1 MPEEQSVKIAVRGL
15 TKVFGDEPERALELL
30 RQGETKQTILERTGQ
45 AVGVANASFDV
56 HEGEIL
62 VVMGLSGS
70 GKSSLIR
77 CLNRLN
83 EPTRGEILID
93 GQDIVGLDHHDL
105 LEVRRRKFGMVFQHF
120 ALFPHRTIRE
130 NVEYGLEIQGMEP
143 EARAEKALVA
153 LRQVGLE
160 GWENATPGQL
170 SGGMQQRVGLAR
182 ALAVD
187 PDVLLMDEAFS
198 ALDPLIRRDMQQ
210 ELVALQN
217 RMQKTIVF
225 ITHDLDEALFL
236 GNRIILMKD
245 ARIEQV
251 GSAEDILSNPATA
264 YVERFVAEV
273 DKTKVLTAG
282 AVMRRARTVAF
293 TTDGPR
299 TVLRKM
305 EDEDLNVLCVV
316 EGDFRLRGIVR
327 DETALAAVQRG
338 ARSIQDII
346 EPGIEPVSPETPVR
360 DLFGPLAAGPLPAP
374 VIDEAGRLKG
384 IVVRAS
390 LLQGLAEAGS
400 TNGDGS
406 LEPEPSEP
414 AASEPAATEEHAA

>member
-1 MPEEQSVKIAVRGL
+1 MPAEQSVKIAVRGL
-15 TKVFGDEPERALELL
+15 TKIFGDEPEKALELL
-30 RQGETKQTILERTGQ
+30 AQGADKKTIHERTRQ
-45 AVGVANASFDV
+45 TVGVADVSFDV
-56 HEGEIL
+56 YEGEIL
-62 VVMGLSGS
+62 VIMGLSGS

-93 GQDIVGLDHHDL
+93 GEDIVGLDHHQL
-105 LEVRRRKFGMVFQHF
+105 LETRRRKFGMVFQHF

-130 NVEYGLEIQGMEP
+130 NVEYGLEIQGVAP
-143 EARAEKALVA
+143 EVRAEKALTA

-160 GWENATPGQL
+160 GWEDSHPDQL

-210 ELVALQN
+210 ELVELQN
-217 RMQKTIVF
+217 RLKKTIVF
-225 ITHDLDEALFL
+225 ITHDLDEALYL
-236 GNRIILMKD
+236 GNRIVLMKD

-251 GSAEDILSNPATA
+251 GSGEEILSDPATA

-282 AVMRRARTVAF
+282 AVMHRLRSVGYLS
-293 TTDGPR
+293 DGPR

-305 EDEDLNVLCVV
+305 DEQNLNALFVV
-316 EGDFRLRGIVR
+316 SGDFKLQGMVR
-327 DETALAAVQRG
+327 DEAAIAAVQRG
-338 ARSIQDII
+338 ERSIEAIL
-346 EPGIEPVSPETPVR
+346 EPTVDPVSPDTPVR
-360 DLFGPLAAGPLPAP
+360 DLFAPLAESPMPTP
-374 VIDEAGRLKG
+374 VVDDEGKLKG
-384 IVVRAS
+384 QVVRAS
-390 LLQGLAEAGS
+390 LLQGLAEN
-400 TNGDGS
+400 TNSDS
-406 LEPEPSEP
+406 VEE
-414 AASEPAATEEHAA
+414 AA

>member
-1 MPEEQSVKIAVRGL
+1 MPAEQSVKIAVRGL
-15 TKVFGDEPERALELL
+15 TKVFGDSPEHAQALL
-30 RQGETKQTILERTGQ
+30 RQGATKQAIFEKTGQ
-45 AVGVANASFDV
+45 AVGVADASFDV

-83 EPTRGEILID
+83 EPTSGEILID
-93 GQDIVGLDHHDL
+93 GQDIVGLNRHAL

-130 NVEYGLEIQGMEP
+130 NVEYGLEIQGMAPAE
-143 EARAEKALVA
+143 RAEKALTA
-153 LRQVGLE
+153 LKQVGLE
-160 GWENATPGQL
+160 GWADATPGQL

-210 ELVALQN
+210 ELVALQS
-217 RMQKTIVF
+217 RLQKTIVF

-251 GSAEDILSNPATA
+251 GTAEEILANPATA

-273 DKTKVLTAG
+273 DKTKLLTAS
-282 AVMRRARTVAF
+282 AVMRRARSVAF
-293 TTDGPR
+293 VTDGPR

-305 EDEDLNVLCVV
+305 EDEDLNCLCVV
-316 EGDFRLRGIVR
+316 ESDFRLRGIVC
-327 DETALAAVQRG
+327 DDAALAAVQRG
-338 ARSIQDII
+338 ETSIQGII
-346 EPGIEPVSPETPVR
+346 APGVPAVSLDTPIR
-360 DLFGPLAAGPLPAP
+360 DLFGPLAQTTMPAP
-374 VIDEAGRLKG
+374 VVDEDGKLKG
-384 IVVRAS
+384 VVVRAS
-390 LLQGLAEAGS
+390 LLQGLAES
-400 TNGDGS
+400 TGDTG
-406 LEPEPSEP
+406 EIQEE
-414 AASEPAATEEHAA
+414 AA

>member
-1 MPEEQSVKIAVRGL
+1 MPAEQSIKIAVRGL
-15 TKVFGDEPERALELL
+15 TKIFGDEPEKALELL
-30 RQGETKQTILERTGQ
+30 AQGADKKTILEKTGQ
-45 AVGVANASFDV
+45 TVGVADASFDV
-56 HEGEIL
+56 YEGEIL

-93 GQDIVGLDHHDL
+93 GEDIVGLDHHQL
-105 LEVRRRKFGMVFQHF
+105 LETRRRKFGMVFQHF

-130 NVEYGLEIQGMEP
+130 NVEYGLEIQGVAP
-143 EARAEKALVA
+143 EVRAEKAIAA

-160 GWENATPGQL
+160 GWEDARPDQL

-210 ELVALQN
+210 ELLALQN
-217 RMQKTIVF
+217 RLQKTIVF
-225 ITHDLDEALFL
+225 ITHDLDEALYL
-236 GNRIILMKD
+236 GNRIVLMKD

-251 GSAEDILSNPATA
+251 GTGEEILSDPATA

-273 DKTKVLTAG
+273 DKTKVLTAS
-282 AVMRRARTVAF
+282 AVMHRVRNVAF
-293 TTDGPR
+293 LTDGPR

-305 EDEDLNVLCVV
+305 DEQNLSALFVV
-316 EGDFRLRGIVR
+316 SGDFKLQGMVR
-327 DETALAAVQRG
+327 DEAALAAVQRG
-338 ARSIQDII
+338 ERSIQEIL
-346 EPGIEPVSPETPVR
+346 EPCADPVSPDTPVR
-360 DLFGPLAAGPLPAP
+360 DLFAPLAQSPMPAP
-374 VIDEAGRLKG
+374 VVDDEGKLKG
-384 IVVRAS
+384 QVVRAS
-390 LLQGLAEAGS
+390 LLQGLAEHS
-400 TNGDGS
+400 S
-406 LEPEPSEP
+406 SEDSAEE
-414 AASEPAATEEHAA
+414 AA